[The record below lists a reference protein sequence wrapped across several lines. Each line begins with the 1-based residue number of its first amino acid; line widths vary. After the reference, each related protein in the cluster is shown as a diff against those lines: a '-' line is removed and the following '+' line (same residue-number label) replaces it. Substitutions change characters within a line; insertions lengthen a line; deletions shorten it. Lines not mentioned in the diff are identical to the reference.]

1 MSGWQDAPLL
11 QDASQTAPRAAWE
24 SAPVIY
30 ASPTAAPSQQPQI
43 ARGFGDAFMAGLQ
56 GSATGLAFRG
66 KLPDVV
72 LSPDDS
78 KWYER
83 AAAGVAQIGA
93 ELPLGVVGAVA
104 GGTYGAAAGTAVGG
118 PVVGVA
124 GGAVGAGAA
133 SFALPAAVRQAY
145 IEAYSKGQITDT
157 ADFLNRAQIV
167 LKQAGKEGLIGGLTA
182 GAGKIA
188 QIEMAAV
195 GATAKVAGAA
205 ALTAEGGML
214 VVAPATLEG
223 RLPEPQD
230 FVDAAILLG
239 GLKGATVT
247 AGKLMNIYAKTGKTP
262 IEVLADANGDP
273 ALKEAIV
280 TPPTP
285 RELVEAATQT
295 DRGAVP
301 LERWLKDANYGNGLK
316 EAADALGI
324 PSEPGT
330 HKDVVIA
337 AVKERL
343 GITDKPAAAK
353 ETPYV
358 DTRGQGER
366 FHGTSRPI
374 VNMLDGD
381 VMYDSRNIYGQG
393 FYTTDAVDISAG
405 YTRKGNG
412 GQPTLYRVVE
422 QNNPR
427 LYDMEAPLTPELR
440 KAAEDNFGD
449 LYRTEDVDGKPITNL
464 RELYDEVRA
473 ESKAERYTRD
483 DVQGLFDGMR
493 AVLEDQGY
501 NGLSHAGG
509 LRTNNPAHAVNIYWT
524 PEKHVRLEPA
534 DLAAYRKAEP
544 AAPAGKPGE
553 QLELFSDL
561 PVQYRD
567 QAKREHARLA
577 VPDPSPE
584 AAQFLEKPFADVPQ
598 LPGEP
603 VLKTHV
609 NYNYLNTAPEVMNA
623 LSRMSELYE
632 AQIRTATRGEVSWE
646 QTYAEARDLYRKTTG
661 EDPPPTPLVNADYAK
676 LSADLYARKQI
687 LVSGAEQ
694 LMAKQKAYAEA
705 RAQGLATDQMKLEL
719 LAQIDRVAQAQAA
732 VRGSQAEVG
741 RALNIL
747 KSTNRDKAYYD
758 ELTSIIDGRFGV
770 EGKAI
775 GDANFDT
782 MVDMMGKLGSPD
794 QALKFAEKAAKA
806 TTWQKIVE
814 AWKAGLVS
822 GPITQTANIL
832 GNATFVAVRPL
843 VDAVAVAG
851 GLFRSGPDRVTA
863 VEPLARVVGNI
874 QGTIDGARAAWA
886 VMRTGETIGGKSEAH
901 RKAIEGTLG
910 EIVRLPFRLLGAG
923 DAFFRLVN
931 ERGEAYAL
939 AVREAASEGHN
950 PATREFRERVAELVS
965 NPTDAMIEQIDT
977 AGARFTFNSPLGEKG
992 RQIQATI
999 KKLHLE
1005 WAVPFVQ
1012 TPANVAKEMLRLTPA
1027 APIVKEWRDAIAAG
1041 GAARDKAVAEMVIGT
1056 ATMTGVFALALSGQI
1071 TGQGDPDPNKRRT
1084 QMASGWQPYSVKVG
1098 DTWYSYQRLQPVG
1111 TLVGMA
1117 GDVAAVWEHMTP
1129 EESDKVAKMLA
1140 TAFANAITNQTF
1152 LQGVTNLVNV
1162 ISDPNRYGGRFFEG
1176 LAGSAVPGILG
1187 QTARMVDPYQR
1198 EIDGVLDAVKARI
1211 PGLSETLQPKRDP
1224 YGEPVPSVD
1233 RPLGVLPIATS
1244 TMSQDKVRL
1253 EAARLGVGAAKA
1265 PDYIELPA
1273 GRDPKL
1279 GRVELTPE
1287 QRDVFATE
1295 AGKLAYRILSQM
1307 VNSPTWDNLPD
1318 MAQRNAVARV
1328 FESARGMGRAAAV
1341 PPEQIRREAERIAR
1355 ELQIRL
1361 QPK

>member
-1 MSGWQDAPLL
+1 MDALSIKFADEPPELSIDFGA
-11 QDASQTAPRAAWE
+11 QPQTARGIGAAF
-24 SAPVIY
+24 
-30 ASPTAAPSQQPQI
+30 TA
-43 ARGFGDAFMAGLQ
+43 GWQ
-56 GSATGLAFRG
+56 GSALGLMARG
-66 KLPDVV
+66 KLPDVE
-72 LSPDDS
+72 LSPNDS
-78 KWYER
+78 AWYER
-83 AAAGVAQIGA
+83 MAAGVAQIGA
-93 ELPLGVVGAVA
+93 ELPFGIVGAVA
-104 GGTYGAAAGTAVGG
+104 GAAGGGAAGTAVAPGAGTMVGG
-118 PVVGVA
+118 LLG
-124 GGAVGAGAA
+124 GGAG
-133 SFALPAAVRQAY
+133 SFALPAAIRQAY
-145 IEAYSKGQITDT
+145 IESLKRGEITGT
-157 ADFLNRAQIV
+157 ADFLDRTQIV
-167 LKQAGKEGLIGGLTA
+167 LKQAGKEGLVGALTA
-182 GAGKIA
+182 GAGKVA
-188 QIEMAAV
+188 GVAAAGL
-195 GATAKVAGAA
+195 GASAKGAGAA
-205 ALTAEGGML
+205 ALAAEGGTL
-214 VVAPATLEG
+214 VVAPAALEG
-223 RLPEPQD
+223 RMPEPQE
-230 FVDAAILLG
+230 FVDAAALLLG
-239 GLKGATVT
+239 FKGATLG
-247 AGKLMNIYAKTGKTP
+247 ARRLMDTFAKTGKTP
-262 IEVLADANGDP
+262 IEVLGDAKRDPTIAEDLSKPAASPDP
-273 ALKEAIV
+273 A
-280 TPPTP
+280 
-285 RELVEAATQT
+285 
-295 DRGAVP
+295 
-301 LERWLKDANYGNGLK
+301 
-316 EAADALGI
+316 
-324 PSEPGT
+324 
-330 HKDVVIA
+330 
-337 AVKERL
+337 
-343 GITDKPAAAK
+343 KPAAA
-353 ETPYV
+353 
-358 DTRGQGER
+358 
-366 FHGTSRPI
+366 
-374 VNMLDGD
+374 LDAEIPRA
-381 VMYDSRNIYGQG
+381 YQ
-393 FYTTDAVDISAG
+393 
-405 YTRKGNG
+405 
-412 GQPTLYRVVE
+412 E
-422 QNNPR
+422 QARQEN
-427 LYDMEAPLTPELR
+427 
-440 KAAEDNFGD
+440 
-449 LYRTEDVDGKPITNL
+449 
-464 RELYDEVRA
+464 
-473 ESKAERYTRD
+473 
-483 DVQGLFDGMR
+483 
-493 AVLEDQGY
+493 
-501 NGLSHAGG
+501 
-509 LRTNNPAHAVNIYWT
+509 
-524 PEKHVRLEPA
+524 
-534 DLAAYRKAEP
+534 
-544 AAPAGKPGE
+544 
-553 QLELFSDL
+553 
-561 PVQYRD
+561 
-567 QAKREHARLA
+567 ARLA
-577 VPDPSPE
+577 VPEPGPW
-584 AAQFLEKPFADVPQ
+584 ARQFLEKPFADVPQ

-632 AQIRTATRGEVSWE
+632 AQIRAATRGEVSWE

-661 EDPPPTPLVNADYAK
+661 EEPPTPLVNADYAK

-992 RQIQATI
+992 RQIQSTI